1 MIADALLRGEIPVL
15 PPQDAALVVFAE
27 KLTRTPSA
35 IREPDIAAL
44 RAVGFDDRSIS
55 HAVQVIALF
64 AYYNRIADGIG
75 IHTHDD

>member
-1 MIADALLRGEIPVL
+1 VL
-15 PPQDAALVVFAE
+15 AH

-35 IREPDIAAL
+35 VRGPDIASL
-44 RAVGFDDRSIS
+44 RDHGFGDAAIA

-64 AYYNRIADGIG
+64 NYYNRIADGLG